1 MRTHPRAVTD
11 RAAAVIRRLRRGRA
25 AQAMSLVDVTT
36 PELGRLLAA
45 SAVDRWVAMDTYWG
59 RLPQYYDNL

>member
-45 SAVDRWVAMDTYWG
+45 SAEDRWVAMDTYWG